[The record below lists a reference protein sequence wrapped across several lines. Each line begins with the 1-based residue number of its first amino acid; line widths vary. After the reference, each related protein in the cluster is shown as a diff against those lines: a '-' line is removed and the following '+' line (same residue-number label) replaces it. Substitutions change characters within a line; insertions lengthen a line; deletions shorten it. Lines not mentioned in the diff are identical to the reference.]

1 MRAPERAH
9 KRQLND
15 EGGNEEG
22 YRVPAVTGGATR
34 LEPMSRASGISCMI
48 MISTQRPIAVSMV
61 AGRVR
66 KTGFGLCARRS
77 SNMADHSKIASS
89 KIYGQAARNNGP
101 SLAKTIKH
109 ALFQLKRKG

>member
-89 KIYGQAARNNGP
+89 KFTAKQPGIMGQALQKP
-101 SLAKTIKH
+101 
-109 ALFQLKRKG
+109 